1 MARKASRA
9 SKAPKAD
16 LLVTLDFNTKRAFK
30 ATDKQTLKFSLTNES
45 TRPLKVLKWHT
56 PLEGVKSDMFRVDIA
71 GHRATYLGPIYK
83 RMPPSEADYITIRPG
98 ATVTAPVDLA
108 SAYDIALPGNY
119 NVKYKTEHLHAGV
132 EPPKALTAKLM
143 KGQHSPTVTVRSNTA
158 IFTLARARR
167 PKTVAGVE
175 VAQARKL
182 ASTLAKAEKTS
193 FSGCSQSRQT
203 DLNAALTNA
212 VQIAATAR
220 SALANA
226 SSCARATAPRYREW
240 FGKYSQSRF
249 DAVKSHFDKIHDALA
264 NKDITFFCDCSDAG
278 TYAYVYPTKPYE
290 IHLCGAFW
298 NALMTGTDSKA
309 GTLVHETSHF
319 NVVASTDDHVYGQS
333 ACRTLANNNPGNAID
348 NADSHEYFAEN
359 TPSLSMSGQP
369 GSIVKVTDFWR
380 NMPSGFAGSFD
391 AALNGGGPFAGK
403 CYFFKGDKYIR
414 YDWSS
419 DRADSGYPKNIAANW
434 HDLPAGFKSNFDAA
448 INGQGPFSGKCYFF
462 KGDKYIR
469 YDWGSD
475 RCDPGYPKSIDAN
488 WHNLPA
494 GFKSNFD
501 AAINGGGPFAGKCYI
516 FKGDSYIRYDW
527 QTDRTDPGYP
537 KKTADFWSC
546 MPSGFTGDFEAALEG
561 DAQFS
566 GRGYFFKG
574 NNYIR
579 YSWAE
584 DRAE

>member
-1 MARKASRA
+1 MARKA

-16 LLVTLDFNTKRAFK
+16 LLVTLDFNKRAFK

-45 TRPLKVLKWHT
+45 KRPLKVLKWHT
-56 PLEGVKSDMFRVDIA
+56 PLEGLKSDMFRVDIA

-83 RMPPSEADYITIRPG
+83 RMPPTEADYITVRPG
-98 ATVTAPVDLA
+98 ATLTAPVDLA
-108 SAYDIALPGNY
+108 SAYDIALAGNY
-119 NVKYKTEHLHAGV
+119 NVSYKTEHLHAGV
-132 EPPKALTAKLM
+132 EPTKALTAKLK
-143 KGQHSPTVTVRSNTA
+143 KGQHSPAVTVRSNTA
-158 IFTLARARR
+158 IFTLEKPRR

-175 VAQARKL
+175 VAHAQKL
-182 ASTLAKAEKTS
+182 ASAALVKAEKTA

-203 DLNAALTNA
+203 DLNTAVTNA

-226 SSCARATAPRYREW
+226 SSCARATGPRYREW

-249 DAVKSHFDKIHDALA
+249 DAVKSHYDKIHDALA
-264 NKDITFFCDCSDAG
+264 NKDIAFFCDCSDAG
-278 TYAYVYPTKPYE
+278 TYAYVYATKPYE

-298 NALMTGTDSKA
+298 NAPMSGTDSKA
-309 GTLVHETSHF
+309 GTLVHEMSHF
-319 NVVASTDDHVYGQS
+319 NVVAGTDDHVYGQS
-333 ACRTLANNNPGNAID
+333 ACRTLANNNPGSAID

-359 TPSLSMSGQP
+359 TPPLSMSGQP
-369 GSIVKVTDFWR
+369 GSVIKVTDFWR

-419 DRADSGYPKNIAANW
+419 DRADSGYPRSIDANW
-434 HDLPAGFKSNFDAA
+434 HNLPAGFKSNFGAA
-448 INGQGPFSGKCYFF
+448 INGKGPFSGKCYFF

-475 RCDPGYPKSIDAN
+475 RCDPGYPRSIDAN

-501 AAINGGGPFAGKCYI
+501 AAINGGGPFSGKCYI

-527 QTDRTDPGYP
+527 QKDRTDPGYP

-546 MPSGFTGDFEAALEG
+546 MPPGFTGDFEAALEG
-561 DAQFS
+561 HAQFS

-574 NNYIR
+574 SNYIR